1 MTTVTVT
8 VVNATNEELLLD
20 PVESVDRGQ
29 PGDLPQR
36 IGPHAMRQF
45 HMNRGLSYLLGGD
58 ADRPIYLQVD
68 GAVWGPPTCVIR
80 AAADGSGL
88 EVQVS
93 PAPWLHAHRAA

>member
-20 PVESVDRGQ
+20 PAEPADRGRSND
-29 PGDLPQR
+29 PPRR
-36 IGPHAMRQF
+36 IGPHAMSQF
-45 HMNRGLSYLLGGD
+45 RIGRGLSYLLGGD
-58 ADRPIYLQVD
+58 PDRPIYLQPD

-80 AAADGSGL
+80 SAADRSGL

-93 PAPWLHAHRAA
+93 PAPWAHVHRAA